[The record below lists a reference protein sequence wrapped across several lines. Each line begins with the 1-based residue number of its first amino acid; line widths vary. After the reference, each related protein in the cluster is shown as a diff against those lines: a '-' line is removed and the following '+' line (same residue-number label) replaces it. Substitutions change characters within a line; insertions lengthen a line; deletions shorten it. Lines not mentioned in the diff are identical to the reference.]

1 MRCELCLGTGKAF
14 VSARPLRDGVSLAE
28 WLAYMNKPCRDC
40 GGSGI
45 AHCCEGDQ
53 AQPEPPERERQP

>member
-1 MRCELCLGTGKAF
+1 MRCEPCLGTGKAF
-14 VSARPLRDGVSLAE
+14 IAERGVIGAFSFSE
-28 WLAYMNKPCRDC
+28 WLAHMNKPCRDC